1 MSNKKAGYIGKTI
14 SVLTIITILSKLLGL
29 LREIGIGSIFG
40 VGMETDAFYLTLV
53 IPSLLFVSIGVAIQN
68 LFIIEFTKIKEK
80 GNNLNKQSLVSSN
93 MSNIMLLVSAFI
105 FIISFIF
112 APTLIKIIAPGFKDP
127 EKFNLSVKLLRI
139 LLPTIVF
146 IPIYQIKAS
155 ILKVYDRFV
164 TVSIIDLFFNIFQ
177 IGYLLLFSDKLGI
190 IGLAYS
196 VTLSYLFQYI
206 IISIITY
213 RIGIRFRPVLDFK
226 EKSFL
231 VILRLFIP
239 TFISFGVIQI
249 NSTVDKIL
257 ASDLGD
263 GAITA
268 LNYGFMLRT
277 VAFSI
282 IVTTI
287 LTVVYPLL
295 LKVKND
301 TKKYNNIINDTLKF
315 ILAVTLPITILMII
329 FKSEI
334 VYILFERGAF
344 TSENTILT
352 SNVLFCYLIGMVF
365 FSLKELFVYV
375 SYTNEDSK
383 TPLIVTTISALLNIL
398 LSIVFKIYFGV
409 YGIALGMSVA
419 EIISFTI
426 MIILV
431 RKNDYFRFN
440 KEKLSIII
448 ILFTGITIG
457 ILLNLVLNYIEITDT
472 IISKLIFIS
481 ASSVIYL
488 SIYYIILKTFKINFI
503 RSFINSLN
511 QEEYDVK

>member
-1 MSNKKAGYIGKTI
+1 MSNKKVNYIGKTI

-80 GNNLNKQSLVSSN
+80 GNNLNEQSVVSSN
-93 MSNIMLLVSAFI
+93 MSNIMLLVSIFI
-105 FIISFIF
+105 FIISFTF
-112 APTLIKIIAPGFKDP
+112 APTIIKVIAPGFKDP
-127 EKFNLSVKLLRI
+127 EKFDLSVKLLRI
-139 LLPTIVF
+139 LLPTILL
-146 IPIYQIKAS
+146 IPVYQIKAS
-155 ILKVYDRFV
+155 ILKVYDSFV
-164 TVSIIDLFFNIFQ
+164 TVSVIDLFFNIFQ
-177 IGYLLLFSDKLGI
+177 IVYLLLFSDKLGI

-196 VTLSYLFQYI
+196 VTLSYLFQLI
-206 IISIITY
+206 IINIITY
-213 RIGIRFRPVLDFK
+213 QIGIRFKPILNFK
-226 EKSFL
+226 EKSFI
-231 VILRLFIP
+231 VILRLFVP

-268 LNYGFMLRT
+268 LNYGFILRT

-287 LTVVYPLL
+287 LTVVFPLL
-295 LKVKND
+295 LKVKDN
-301 TKKYNNIINDTLKF
+301 KAKYNNIINSSFKF
-315 ILAVTLPITILMII
+315 ILAVTLPITILMIV
-329 FKSEI
+329 FKTEI
-334 VYILFERGAF
+334 VSILFERGAF

-352 SNVLFCYLIGMVF
+352 ANVLFYYLIGMVF

-383 TPLIVTTISALLNIL
+383 TPLIVTTISALLNIG
-398 LSIVFKIYFGV
+398 LSIIFKIYFGV

-419 EIISFTI
+419 EIISFVI
-426 MIILV
+426 MIVLV
-431 RKNDYFRFN
+431 RKKNYIKFSN
-440 KEKLSIII
+440 EKHSNLII
-448 ILFTGITIG
+448 ILTGVIIGVLIMFT
-457 ILLNLVLNYIEITDT
+457 LNYINIGNTLLNNLVV
-472 IISKLIFIS
+472 ISVTSIL
-481 ASSVIYL
+481 YL
-488 SIYYIILKTFKINFI
+488 SIYYIILKLFKINFI
-503 RSFINSLN
+503 KDFINSLN
-511 QEEYDVK
+511 MEG